1 MAYEQQT
8 LILNPRHSLQQQL
21 LLLSSL
27 VPGFCNFSSAMH
39 FCWALLTA
47 HFKGSSLWVF
57 SFPLHCISWWCKTNC
72 GWCCCWGGLLVGWLV
87 GWLWFLLP
95 WFVWF
100 FFHWLCQM
108 LHAFLDSA
116 NLTVDDAVV
125 GVWLFVCLLCFL
137 LPPPSHFFSPEFFSC
152 SVQFSLAG
160 ELWSRWLCCCL
171 CRESVCSCF
180 STPISCQLQLP
191 HYQSLTGK
199 YSLLLEC
206 VQLEC

>member
-1 MAYEQQT
+1 
-8 LILNPRHSLQQQL
+8 
-21 LLLSSL
+21 
-27 VPGFCNFSSAMH
+27 MH

-72 GWCCCWGGLLVGWLV
+72 GWCCCWDGLLVGWLV

-95 WFVWF
+95 WFVCLF
-100 FFHWLCQM
+100 FPWLCQM

-137 LPPPSHFFSPEFFSC
+137 LPPAPRFFHLNFSVALC
-152 SVQFSLAG
+152 NFLWQENFGLGGYAVAYAGSRFAAVSVPQFLANSSYHITSLS
-160 ELWSRWLCCCL
+160 LVNTHSSLN
-171 CRESVCSCF
+171 VCSLNAKC
-180 STPISCQLQLP
+180 
-191 HYQSLTGK
+191 LTQNLAAQK
-199 YSLLLEC
+199 SLLVMKQEFDSAAGC
-206 VQLEC
+206 WMSKK